1 MSLTRLNVKHVR
13 NLQDVQIL
21 PSPGLNLI
29 VGDNASGKTSLLEAI
44 YLLGMGRSF
53 RSINIKHVI
62 QQEASSL
69 VVFGSV
75 ENTSSVPSQ
84 EINLGI
90 EKQRDKTRI
99 KVAGDWVKNASS
111 LVMHLPLQLITPDSH
126 KLIEQGPRY
135 RRQFMDWGVFHV
147 EHRFHETWARFQ
159 KALKQRNAGLKQ
171 NIPAKSLQVW
181 NQELYNTVL
190 IINEMRQRYISELMP
205 IAQQRIFQLTGL
217 DDIRLSYQQGW
228 KQGMDYQEYLS
239 QQESLDREAG
249 YTRYGLHRADIAI
262 RQSGMAAAERVS
274 RGQQK
279 LLACALRLAQVEHLK
294 NKRDIHS
301 LVMVDDLPAELDQQ
315 RRECFLQMLRELD
328 IQVFVTATEEGLIS
342 NKDLWK
348 ERKMFH
354 VEHGQVREVV

>member
-62 QQEASSL
+62 QQEAGSL

-75 ENTSSVPSQ
+75 ENTSSVSSQ
-84 EINLGI
+84 DINLGI
-90 EKQRDKTRI
+90 EKQKDKTRI
-99 KVAGDWVKNASS
+99 KVGGEWVKNTSS

-147 EHRFHETWARFQ
+147 EHKFHETWSRFQ

-171 NIPAKSLQVW
+171 NIATKAIQVW
-181 NQELYNTVL
+181 NQELSNTVFN
-190 IINEMRQRYISELMP
+190 IDEMRRGYMAELVP
-205 IAQQRIFQLTGL
+205 LAKKRIFQLTGL
-217 DDIRLSYQQGW
+217 DDIQLSYQQGW
-228 KQGMDYQEYLS
+228 KQGTDYRDYLN
-239 QQESLDREAG
+239 QQYHLDREAG
-249 YTRYGLHRADIAI
+249 YTRYGPHRAEIAI
-262 RQSGMAAAERVS
+262 RQAGMAASERVS

-294 NKRDIHS
+294 MKRNIRS
-301 LVMVDDLPAELDQQ
+301 VLMVDDLPAELDQE
-315 RRECFLQMLRELD
+315 RRERFLEMLRELD
-328 IQVFVTATEEGLIS
+328 IQVFVTATEENLIS
-342 NKDLWK
+342 NRAAWS
-348 ERKMFH
+348 ERKLFH